1 MIMQKWYLHL
11 ITLVINYNLFNLIKS
26 IPYMKKF
33 KERVFMM
40 NTTAREVFESFE
52 SSFQDKVMLPEEL
65 EVLWLKKAIARY
77 SVELDTLNFDVIK
90 LEFDCQLDQYVIDT
104 LATFML
110 QMYDER
116 EWSKVNKQISI
127 VGKDI
132 SIDGSG
138 HTKTA
143 AKAKAEYSNTE
154 SAKMVAN
161 QKPTA
166 YS

>member
-1 MIMQKWYLHL
+1 
-11 ITLVINYNLFNLIKS
+11 
-26 IPYMKKF
+26 
-33 KERVFMM
+33 M
-40 NTTAREVFESFE
+40 NTMAREVFESFE
-52 SSFQDKVMLPEEL
+52 SSFRDKAVIPEDLEL
-65 EVLWLKKAIARY
+65 LWLKKAVGRY
-77 SVELDTLNFDVIK
+77 TTELDPIIFNEDEM
-90 LEFDCQLDQYVIDT
+90 EFDCKLDQYVIDT
-104 LATFML
+104 LAMFML

-132 SIDGSG
+132 SIDGAG

-143 AKAKAEYSNTE
+143 AKAKVEYSNSE
-154 SAKMVAN
+154 SERMISN

>member
-1 MIMQKWYLHL
+1 
-11 ITLVINYNLFNLIKS
+11 
-26 IPYMKKF
+26 
-33 KERVFMM
+33 M
-40 NTTAREVFESFE
+40 NTTAQEVFDSFE
-52 SSFQDKVMLPEEL
+52 SSFQDKVVIPEALEL
-65 EVLWLKKAIARY
+65 LWLKKAVGRY
-77 SVELDTLNFDVIK
+77 TVELDPIVFDEETM
-90 LEFDCQLDQYVIDT
+90 EFDSKLDQYAVDT
-104 LATFML
+104 LAMFML

-132 SIDGSG
+132 SIDGAG

-143 AKAKAEYSNTE
+143 ARAKAEYSNSE
-154 SAKMVAN
+154 SSKMVAN

>member
-1 MIMQKWYLHL
+1 
-11 ITLVINYNLFNLIKS
+11 
-26 IPYMKKF
+26 
-33 KERVFMM
+33 M
-40 NTTAREVFESFE
+40 NTTAREVFDSFE
-52 SSFQDKVMLPEEL
+52 SSFQDKVLIPKALEL
-65 EVLWLKKAIARY
+65 LWLKKAIGRY
-77 SVELDTLNFDVIK
+77 TVELDPIFFNEEIM
-90 LEFDCQLDQYVIDT
+90 EFDSKLDQYVIDT
-104 LATFML
+104 LAMFML

-132 SIDGSG
+132 SIDGAG

-143 AKAKAEYSNTE
+143 ARVKAEYSNNE
-154 SAKMVAN
+154 SSKMISN

>member
-1 MIMQKWYLHL
+1 
-11 ITLVINYNLFNLIKS
+11 
-26 IPYMKKF
+26 
-33 KERVFMM
+33 M
-40 NTTAREVFESFE
+40 NTTAQEVFDSFE
-52 SSFQDKVMLPEEL
+52 SSFQDKVVIPEALEL
-65 EVLWLKKAIARY
+65 LWLKKAVGRY
-77 SVELDTLNFDVIK
+77 TVELDPIVFDDETM
-90 LEFDCQLDQYVIDT
+90 EFDSKLDQYVVDT
-104 LATFML
+104 LAMFML

-132 SIDGSG
+132 SIDGAG

-143 AKAKAEYSNTE
+143 ARAKAEYSNSE
-154 SAKMVAN
+154 SSKMVAN

>member
-1 MIMQKWYLHL
+1 
-11 ITLVINYNLFNLIKS
+11 
-26 IPYMKKF
+26 
-33 KERVFMM
+33 M
-40 NTTAREVFESFE
+40 NTMAREVFESFE
-52 SSFQDKVMLPEEL
+52 SSFRDKAVIPEDLEL
-65 EVLWLKKAIARY
+65 LWLKKAVGRY
-77 SVELDTLNFDVIK
+77 TTELDPIIFNEDEM
-90 LEFDCQLDQYVIDT
+90 EFDCKLDQYVIDT
-104 LATFML
+104 LAMFML

-132 SIDGSG
+132 SIDGAG

-143 AKAKAEYSNTE
+143 AKAKVEYSNGE
-154 SAKMVAN
+154 SERMISN